1 MAVIESEFT
10 LTDLI
15 DVESLQK
22 IQDAFSD
29 MSGIASMITDAN
41 GIIQTKP
48 SGFTDFCQKYIR
60 NTEEGRRRCQN
71 CDQMGV
77 EKAARAGGSCAYFCH
92 AGLVAFAAPIIAHG
106 HLVGC
111 FIGGQMLTIPPDER
125 QIRQVAEEI
134 GVDADGLVRAA
145 KNIRIVDRETIK
157 KVSNALYTI
166 ASVLSDIA
174 YSKYQVSLTNMELK
188 KTSNMKSD
196 FLANMSHE
204 IRTPMNAVIGM
215 AEMALREELTPAA
228 REYIGQIKSS
238 GQTLL
243 TIINDILDFS
253 KIESGMMD
261 ISDVEYEPMS
271 MINDVSNIVMTRI
284 GSKELELTV
293 DVNPDLPAGLYGDN
307 VRIKQVMVNIAN
319 NAVKFTKEGN
329 VHVKVDFLQTSED
342 MIELIVSITDTG
354 SGIKESDMDKLF
366 KSFQQLD
373 SKRNRN
379 IEGTGLGLAI
389 CKQLVTLMKGKIHV
403 DSVYGKGSTFSFV
416 IPQKVTNL
424 HHSVERLPENIVA
437 VGLIQSEYIAQELAI
452 DLERLGVTYERL
464 DSEEDLSQ
472 VPETRAGYFFVEQP
486 LFTEAVQYFLKLHP
500 DINGIILTNYR
511 SVRSYDLPNLRV
523 VKKPLYI
530 LGLSNIFRGKED
542 TAAFSLME
550 AEDFDFVAPTA
561 EILVVDDNAINLT
574 VAKGL
579 MNPLEMKIDTAL
591 SGKDA
596 VLMVTDKRYDIIF
609 MDHMMPEMD
618 GIECLHAIRAQQTGL
633 CQDVPVIALTANA
646 GSDNQVLYKKEG
658 FNGYLAKPISG
669 TLLESAVLNILPKEL
684 VLLSEDSPET
694 EIGKNVLMFDQFRRV
709 PMLITT
715 DSVCDLP
722 QELLKQL
729 NISVRPYYVCTDQ
742 GRFLDREELETDAL
756 ISYIEKGS
764 SCASRPP
771 EPTDYEAF
779 FAQKLTEARNIVHI
793 AMAKHSSEGYQNA
806 CEASKAFE
814 NVTVLDSGHL
824 SSGMGIAALYA
835 ARMAADSAGVDE
847 VVRTIDGMRAC
858 ISSSFVVDSTEM
870 LRRSGRIPKNV
881 HILCNALMLHPVI
894 TLRKSK
900 MTVGGIL
907 LGSFSHFAKS
917 YVRSALKNPKTIDRR
932 ILFITYAGLDDKK
945 LGYIQNLVQQ
955 YCPFERIYL
964 QKASSSIASNCGP
977 GTFGLLFVRNKNGL

>member
-1 MAVIESEFT
+1 MAIIESELK

-29 MSGIASMITDAN
+29 MSGIASVITDAH

-48 SGFTDFCQKYIR
+48 SGFSDFCQEYVR
-60 NTEEGRRRCQN
+60 NTEEGRKRCEK
-71 CDQMGV
+71 CDKQGT
-77 EKAARAGGSCAYFCH
+77 ERAGKAGVSCAYFCH
-92 AGLVAFAAPIIAHG
+92 AGLVEFAAPIMAHG

-111 FIGGQMLTIPPDER
+111 FIGGQMLTIPPDEE
-125 QIRQVAEEI
+125 QIRRVAEEI

-145 KNIRIVDRETIK
+145 QDIRIVDKETIK

-166 ASVLSDIA
+166 ANVLSDIA

-188 KTSNMKSD
+188 KSSNMKSD

-215 AEMALREELTPAA
+215 AEMALREDLTPAA

-271 MINDVSNIVMTRI
+271 MINDVSNIIMTRI

-293 DVNPDLPAGLYGDN
+293 DINPDLPAGLYGDH
-307 VRIKQVMVNIAN
+307 VRIKQVMVNLAN

-329 VHVKVDFLQTSED
+329 VHVKIDFLQTSED

-389 CKQLVTLMKGKIHV
+389 CRQLVTLMKGRIHV

-416 IPQKVTNL
+416 IPQKVTDL
-424 HHSVERLPENIVA
+424 QSSVEKLPGNIMA
-437 VGLIQSEYIAQELAI
+437 AGLIQSEYIAQELAL
-452 DLERLGVTYERL
+452 DMERLGVTYERL
-464 DSEEDLSQ
+464 ESEENLNQ
-472 VPETRAGYFFVEQP
+472 IEERGAGYFFVEQP
-486 LFTEAVQYFLKLHP
+486 LFTEAVQYFLRLHP
-500 DINGIILTNYR
+500 DVCGVLLTNHR
-511 SVRSYDLPNLRV
+511 SVRSYDLANLRM

-530 LGLSNIFRGKED
+530 LGLANIFTGRED
-542 TAAFSLME
+542 NAAFSMME

-579 MNPLEMKIDTAL
+579 LNPLEMKIDTAM

-618 GIECLHAIRAQQTGL
+618 GVETTRVIRRLLGNNGQ
-633 CQDVPVIALTANA
+633 VPIIALTANA
-646 GSDNQVLYKKEG
+646 VEG
-658 FNGYLAKPISG
+658 TAEMFISEGMNDLVTKPIEMRDMVSR
-669 TLLESAVLNILPKEL
+669 LRKWLPAEK
-684 VLLSEDSPET
+684 
-694 EIGKNVLMFDQFRRV
+694 
-709 PMLITT
+709 
-715 DSVCDLP
+715 
-722 QELLKQL
+722 
-729 NISVRPYYVCTDQ
+729 
-742 GRFLDREELETDAL
+742 
-756 ISYIEKGS
+756 IEKKKNKNN
-764 SCASRPP
+764 
-771 EPTDYEAF
+771 
-779 FAQKLTEARNIVHI
+779 AQLRNAHREDEGLQTTNIVI
-793 AMAKHSSEGYQNA
+793 
-806 CEASKAFE
+806 
-814 NVTVLDSGHL
+814 
-824 SSGMGIAALYA
+824 
-835 ARMAADSAGVDE
+835 
-847 VVRTIDGMRAC
+847 
-858 ISSSFVVDSTEM
+858 
-870 LRRSGRIPKNV
+870 
-881 HILCNALMLHPVI
+881 
-894 TLRKSK
+894 
-900 MTVGGIL
+900 
-907 LGSFSHFAKS
+907 
-917 YVRSALKNPKTIDRR
+917 
-932 ILFITYAGLDDKK
+932 AGLDVEKAMGFLGNEELFWSVLKEYYRVIDKK
-945 LGYIQNLVQQ
+945 CALIQEYEQAEKWKDYTVEVHALKSASRQIGATDLAQTAEQMEAAGNAGNAALIHKITPGMLEEYMFYKGILAPYFIKEEETDSGRAAEAGELSELFRQMEEAMENLDMDAMEQVVKDMGQ
-955 YCPFERIYL
+955 YSYSDAQRSIFEKLKNAVEDIDTERCEEI
-964 QKASSSIASNCGP
+964 IAEWKKELDG
-977 GTFGLLFVRNKNGL
+977 

>member
-271 MINDVSNIVMTRI
+271 MINDVSNIIMTRI

-618 GIECLHAIRAQQTGL
+618 GVETTRVIRRLLGDNGQ
-633 CQDVPVIALTANA
+633 VPIIALTANA
-646 GSDNQVLYKKEG
+646 VEGTAEMFISEGMSDFVT
-658 FNGYLAKPISG
+658 KPIEMRDMVSKLRRWLPPEKIEKKKHKNSQNVSALHMRRDDG
-669 TLLESAVLNILPKEL
+669 GAQTTTDIVIEGLDVQKAMAFLGNEELFWSVLKEYYRVIEKKCALIQEYEQKEQWKDYTVEVHALKSASRQIGALDLAYTAEQMEAAGNAGNAALIHKITPGMLEEYMFYKGILAPYFTKEEETGNGRAAETEEISELFRQMEEAMENLDMDAMEKVIRDMSQYSYGDAQRDIFEKLKNAVEDIDTERCEEIIAEWKKVLN
-684 VLLSEDSPET
+684 
-694 EIGKNVLMFDQFRRV
+694 G
-709 PMLITT
+709 
-715 DSVCDLP
+715 
-722 QELLKQL
+722 
-729 NISVRPYYVCTDQ
+729 
-742 GRFLDREELETDAL
+742 
-756 ISYIEKGS
+756 
-764 SCASRPP
+764 
-771 EPTDYEAF
+771 
-779 FAQKLTEARNIVHI
+779 
-793 AMAKHSSEGYQNA
+793 
-806 CEASKAFE
+806 
-814 NVTVLDSGHL
+814 
-824 SSGMGIAALYA
+824 
-835 ARMAADSAGVDE
+835 
-847 VVRTIDGMRAC
+847 
-858 ISSSFVVDSTEM
+858 
-870 LRRSGRIPKNV
+870 
-881 HILCNALMLHPVI
+881 
-894 TLRKSK
+894 
-900 MTVGGIL
+900 
-907 LGSFSHFAKS
+907 
-917 YVRSALKNPKTIDRR
+917 
-932 ILFITYAGLDDKK
+932 
-945 LGYIQNLVQQ
+945 
-955 YCPFERIYL
+955 
-964 QKASSSIASNCGP
+964 
-977 GTFGLLFVRNKNGL
+977 